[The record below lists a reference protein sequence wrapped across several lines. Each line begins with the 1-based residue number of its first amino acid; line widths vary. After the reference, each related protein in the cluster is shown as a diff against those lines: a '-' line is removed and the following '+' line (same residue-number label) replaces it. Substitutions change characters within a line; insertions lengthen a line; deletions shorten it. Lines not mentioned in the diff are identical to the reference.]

1 MNLPQII
8 QRALFIIHRACPPD
22 VINTTSSFLIPAR
35 GNLAAIARHKK
46 KNWKRLLLRYNI
58 TITGGVP
65 MFLLLEEAHA
75 GAVFKLDATRI
86 SRTWIPEEM

>member
-1 MNLPQII
+1 
-8 QRALFIIHRACPPD
+8 
-22 VINTTSSFLIPAR
+22 
-35 GNLAAIARHKK
+35 
-46 KNWKRLLLRYNI
+46 
-58 TITGGVP
+58 